1 MSLTKEQLDIVGV
14 DVEPGE
20 VMVVQALAGTGKTTT
35 LCEWAKAR
43 PHMNIRYVAF
53 NRSVKEEA
61 VKRFPPHVTCSTIDG
76 LVWEHRVAH
85 GIMGTPP
92 KEIFD
97 KFTPLYTPVSALKC
111 SYTNLRNALR
121 TVHAF
126 CKSSS
131 TAVLLSHV
139 PRTMRV
145 GQTKQ
150 AIDEGTRDRL
160 CLMAQDM
167 YNLMESGTL
176 PCGSFDVAEK
186 IMAQKETFVGCQTI
200 LVDES
205 QDLNAPMI
213 KTVLNQLDHAGVV
226 FVGDPYQHIYQF
238 KKCISI
244 FASPALEGMCSSVRH
259 MRLTESFRFGPVI
272 AACANQ
278 ILLERE
284 DVETIGVVRVVG
296 KGSSDGK
303 VDSPIPAS
311 NIFALADKLPK
322 REKIA
327 VLFRTNRELLSFF
340 LKHELKFHVKGNV
353 KKETLVRLS
362 TAYQTNPGKFM
373 RDWEERDDEGSDE
386 VFLYELIAEH
396 QGDITDILEH
406 LKTRSVQ
413 SRQTGVVLST
423 VHQSKGLEFHTVV
436 MWGDTQR
443 KSKDNPPSEEE
454 RNIRYVAATRA
465 KHVLYVCEDIS
476 LHEVRKVS
484 KELEESS
491 NAPTRKRG
499 GLDAWVVKRKRD
511 RE

>member
-1 MSLTKEQLDIVGV
+1 MT
-14 DVEPGE
+14 
-20 VMVVQALAGTGKTTT
+20 
-35 LCEWAKAR
+35 
-43 PHMNIRYVAF
+43 
-53 NRSVKEEA
+53 
-61 VKRFPPHVTCSTIDG
+61 
-76 LVWEHRVAH
+76 
-85 GIMGTPP
+85 
-92 KEIFD
+92 
-97 KFTPLYTPVSALKC
+97 
-111 SYTNLRNALR
+111 
-121 TVHAF
+121 
-126 CKSSS
+126 
-131 TAVLLSHV
+131 VLLSHV
-139 PRTMRV
+139 PRTMRT

-150 AIDEGTRDRL
+150 VIDEGTRNQLR
-160 CLMAQDM
+160 LMAQDM

-205 QDLNAPMI
+205 QDLNAPMV

-244 FASPALEGMCSSVRH
+244 FAPSALKGLGSVKH

-284 DVETIGVVRVVG
+284 DVETIGVRVMG
-296 KGSSDGK
+296 KGSSHGE
-303 VDSPIPAS
+303 VDSPVPAS
-311 NIFALADKLPK
+311 HIFALADKLPK
-322 REKIA
+322 REKTA

-353 KKETLVRLS
+353 KKETLIRLN
-362 TAYQTNPGKFM
+362 TLYQTNPGKFM

-386 VFLYELIAEH
+386 VFLYELISEH

-406 LKTRSVQ
+406 LKTRNVQ
-413 SRQTGVVLST
+413 SRQTGIVLST

-476 LHEVRKVS
+476 LHEMRKVS
-484 KELEESS
+484 KELESLGAS
-491 NAPTRKRG
+491 TRKRG
-499 GLDAWVVKRKRD
+499 GLDAWVVKKKKKL
-511 RE
+511 